1 MKAMALY
8 GKEDIREIA
17 LNIPEPTGHSLI
29 LKIVACGICGSDLRM
44 YFEGPT
50 PRYKLPIVL
59 GHEIVAQVD
68 RKGDQVNDLS
78 VGDLVTVAP
87 IMPCMRC
94 PACIRGEDNLCERGE
109 VIGCT
114 IAGGFSEYMY
124 IPEQMVL
131 SGGVVRIPQGI
142 NPLSATMT
150 EILSCCYHAI
160 NLVNFHAGDRVLI
173 IGDGP
178 IGLTFLQLTRF
189 MGASFVVTS
198 GRRQYRREL
207 AVRFGADDTIDAKAE
222 GSLDKFKNT
231 FDLVIIATSNESV
244 VETAFE
250 VARPGGNILLFSGY
264 TYGTKIAID
273 PNKIHYREIQ
283 LHGSIDATIRDFNMS
298 AKLLPNLKMAD
309 LISSQFKLSA
319 IREGFAESRSANVS
333 KVIVAPD

>member
-8 GKEDIREIA
+8 GKEDIREIEMH
-17 LNIPEPTGHSLI
+17 IPEPTGHSLV

-59 GHEIVAQVD
+59 GHEIVAKVD
-68 RKGDQVNDLS
+68 RVGENVSDLS
-78 VGDLVTVAP
+78 AGDLVTVAP

-94 PACIRGEDNLCERGE
+94 PACIRGDDNLCERGE

-124 IPEQMVL
+124 IPDQMVL

-142 NPLSATMT
+142 NPISATMT

-160 NLVNFHAGDRVLI
+160 SLVNFHAGDRVLI

-178 IGLTFLQLTRF
+178 IGLTFLQLTKF
-189 MGASFVVTS
+189 MGASLVVTS
-198 GRRQYRREL
+198 GRRQIRREL
-207 AVRFGADDTIDAKAE
+207 ATKFGADETIDAKEE
-222 GSLDKFKNT
+222 GSLDKFKNA
-231 FDLVIIATSNESV
+231 FDQVIIATSNEAV

-250 VARPGGNILLFSGY
+250 VTRPGGNILLFSGY
-264 TYGTKIAID
+264 TYGTKISLD

-283 LHGSIDATIRDFNMS
+283 LHGSIDATIRDFNMA
-298 AKLLPNLKMAD
+298 AKLLPKLNMAD
-309 LISSQFKLSA
+309 LISSQVKLSSV
-319 IREGFAESRSANVS
+319 RDGFVESRSANVS
-333 KVIVAPD
+333 KVIVVPD